1 MKFTFTRTLEH
12 RIILALSVFALIML
26 LLYTGVHTANVLAR
40 YVQPAFIGW
49 LAAFGI
55 ELTIALM
62 AWRLARGKGEGK
74 LNIFIIGALLFA
86 LFVSMLANVDEGYRI
101 NYQDSLQIANLG
113 QLDVFQGIVG
123 LAVTGLIPVLVF
135 AISEIV
141 GSELFTE
148 VEQSVKSVQ
157 VERTPVEQPKQWG
170 ARELA
175 KAAGIAPATASKVVQ
190 ALNGK

>member
-1 MKFTFTRTLEH
+1 MNIKLTRTLEH
-12 RIILALSVFALIML
+12 RIILGLSVFALIML
-26 LLYTGVHTANVLAR
+26 LAYTGVHTANVLAR
-40 YVQPAFIGW
+40 YVQPPFIGW

-62 AWRLARGKGEGK
+62 AWRLARGKSEGK
-74 LNIFIIGALLFA
+74 ANIFIVGALLFA

-101 NYQDSLQIANLG
+101 NYQDSLVIANLG
-113 QLDVFQGIVG
+113 KLDVFQGIVG

-148 VEQSVKSVQ
+148 VEHPAKSVQ
-157 VERTPVEQPKQWG
+157 VERTQVEQKKWG

-175 KAAGIAPATASKVVQ
+175 KAAGIAPATASKVTQV
-190 ALNGK
+190 LNGK